1 MLLIASIACI
11 SLTALRNSRGPFDI
25 HVFCVQ
31 DKKKNHYSE
40 MLYDNYCATV
50 PWERTLSC

>member
-40 MLYDNYCATV
+40 MLYDN
-50 PWERTLSC
+50 